1 MSLAHSQGLRDAL
14 HKLRDTY
21 YPPTAEEV
29 RLFTAVLTSDELQ
42 PASTTEV
49 VCLRP
54 EMPVPVPTYHQ
65 SEFAN
70 NVSAPRPSTSHTRL
84 RKSPKFYSAEEVE
97 TRW

>member
-29 RLFTAVLTSDELQ
+29 QLFT
-42 PASTTEV
+42 STLSTDTPLATLADSAR
-49 VCLRP
+49 LRP
-54 EMPVPVPTYHQ
+54 EMPIPIPDFKPEPIP
-65 SEFAN
+65 SPR
-70 NVSAPRPSTSHTRL
+70 APRLARIQQ
-84 RKSPKFYSAEEVE
+84 PKLANTYLAEEVE